1 MLNTDFVVFYQVS
14 LDRSIQELYKKIM
27 YSLLYLNF
35 MGFKLK
41 RDCKIYANKIT
52 CNLYIASFYIRSEQ
66 KVLFLS
72 PFTCVPPLLY
82 HHYCIDEVVWN
93 ITS

>member
-1 MLNTDFVVFYQVS
+1 
-14 LDRSIQELYKKIM
+14 M

-41 RDCKIYANKIT
+41 RDCQIYAIKIT
-52 CNLYIASFYIRSEQ
+52 CNLNIASFYIRSEQ

-72 PFTCVPPLLY
+72 PFTCVPTDLSPLLY
-82 HHYCIDEVVWN
+82 WWGGLEYHKLAV
-93 ITS
+93 